1 MRNIK
6 IVFFISYFILVFDGI
21 IPDEGISVSSEVSE
35 VVAQLIFFL
44 FGGKYDLLYI
54 YTFPFYIYFVSRRY
68 IESKN
73 TGLILSPIVS
83 IPRSLVNCQ
92 QSTDQDENKK

>member
-44 FGGKYDLLYI
+44 SGVKYDLLYF
-54 YTFPFYIYFVSRRY
+54 YTFPFYIYFVSRR
-68 IESKN
+68 
-73 TGLILSPIVS
+73 
-83 IPRSLVNCQ
+83 
-92 QSTDQDENKK
+92 